1 LTAEELASTMANHG
15 IGTVELAREV
25 SVNRTTVM
33 RWAKGE
39 SPMSGPVLFSL
50 KHGIKAILARRE
62 KAKNC

>member
-1 LTAEELASTMANHG
+1 MTAEELTDTMARDG
-15 IGTVELAREV
+15 IKADELAREV

-62 KAKNC
+62 KVN